1 MKQAIVF
8 FLTVVI
14 SGSINAGGHLPGEK
28 HQSPFSKNALVKLAK
43 RAAPSSISE
52 NATFMDY
59 DGTLLIQGT
68 NDWVCMTGST
78 PQRIAPMCLDEEWRK
93 WNARFMAGENND
105 IENQKFGQ
113 AYMLVGDVPVD
124 NDDPASVAM
133 DDHKKS
139 AKTGNFHDSG
149 PHLMLLLPRSVL
161 KQITSDPFAGG
172 SYVMFPNTEW
182 EHLMLP
188 ITNVIPSFE

>member
-1 MKQAIVF
+1 MKQTLII
-8 FLTVVI
+8 FLTLVI
-14 SGSINAGGHLPGEK
+14 SSSINAGGHLPGEK
-28 HQSPFSKNALVKLAK
+28 HKSPFSKNALIKMAK
-43 RAAPSSISE
+43 KAAPSSISE

-59 DGTLLIQGT
+59 DGTLLAKGSS
-68 NDWVCMTGST
+68 DWVCMTGST

-93 WNARFMAGENND
+93 WNARFMAGEKND

-113 AYMLVGDVPVD
+113 AYMLMGDVPVD
-124 NDDPASVAM
+124 NDVPTSVAM

-139 AKTGNFHDSG
+139 SETGNFHDSG

-161 KQITSDPFAGG
+161 KQITSNPYVGG

-182 EHLMLP
+182 EHLMIP
-188 ITNVIPSFE
+188 VTNVVPSFE

>member
-52 NATFMDY
+52 NATFRDY

-78 PQRIAPMCLDEEWRK
+78 PHRIAPMCLDEEWRK

-182 EHLMLP
+182 EHLMIP

>member
-1 MKQAIVF
+1 MKQTLII
-8 FLTVVI
+8 FLTLVI
-14 SGSINAGGHLPGEK
+14 SSSINAGGHLPGEK
-28 HQSPFSKNALVKLAK
+28 HKSPFSKNALIKMAK
-43 RAAPSSISE
+43 KAAPSSISE

-59 DGTLLIQGT
+59 DGTLLAKGSS
-68 NDWVCMTGST
+68 DWVCMTGST

-93 WNARFMAGENND
+93 WNARFMAGEKND

-113 AYMLVGDVPVD
+113 AYMLMGDVPVD
-124 NDDPASVAM
+124 NDVPTSVAM

-139 AKTGNFHDSG
+139 SETGNFHDSG

-161 KQITSDPFAGG
+161 KQITSNPYSGG

-182 EHLMLP
+182 EHLMIP
-188 ITNVIPSFE
+188 VTNVVPSFE